1 MVPRF
6 AAVKAL
12 ASSKIGRNYTPS
24 CKLLPSA
31 RTNDLD
37 DPGLRNPR
45 RNLLICVGVTL
56 VACAFIAWGAVE
68 MVQAGGET
76 DGSGLKIGL
85 ALLPAI
91 LGPAAAFNF
100 WRGVKVFAA
109 IKRGEN
115 EIGRWTVT
123 AADLAGFAAVDDD
136 RNAHGGVYRNVW
148 TRPRDL
154 PAAGLE
160 IIFVADAVLV
170 GDTYYALVTTG
181 LFKFTAVGMLVDCA
195 PTIEFV
201 TVTTSARGGGSLSV
215 RRSVAALRL
224 PVSGSAGAEAAAAR
238 VLDHF
243 RRVLAR
249 EIIVNPHF
257 YRRRMRIGLIGAP
270 ICFAIALV
278 GYLLDGDGLPDI
290 MLALGMLIGVAM
302 LVLALVA
309 WKLDQAQRRKR

>member
-1 MVPRF
+1 MSGGQ
-6 AAVKAL
+6 AAG
-12 ASSKIGRNYTPS
+12 GRAGQLSPGSPS
-24 CKLLPSA
+24 CKLRPPE

-37 DPGLRNPR
+37 DPALRNPR
-45 RNLLICVGVTL
+45 RYLLISIAVT
-56 VACAFIAWGAVE
+56 VTACAFLLWGAIE
-68 MVQAGGET
+68 MYRAGEET
-76 DGSGLKIGL
+76 FGSGMKIGL

-123 AADLAGFAAVDDD
+123 AADLAEFAPVDDD

-148 TRPRDL
+148 PRPRDL
-154 PAAGLE
+154 PTTGLE
-160 IIFVADAVLV
+160 IIFVADAALV

-181 LFKFTAVGMLVDCA
+181 LFKVTAVGMLVDCA

-201 TVTTSARGGGSLSV
+201 TVTTSVRGGNSVSV
-215 RRSVAALRL
+215 RSAVAALRI
-224 PVSGSAGAEAAAAR
+224 PVSRSVGADVAAAG
-238 VLDHF
+238 VIDHF

-257 YRRRMRIGLIGAP
+257 YRRRMRFGLIGAP

-278 GYLLDGDGLPDI
+278 GYLLDREDLSVP
-290 MLALGMLIGVAM
+290 MLALGILLGCVMLI
-302 LVLALVA
+302 LALAA
-309 WKLDQAQRRKR
+309 WKLDQARLRKR